1 MKFKVKFDLVQNIE
15 KQIKFASDEDLKKYL
30 ENPEEFTKE
39 YIANLKETLKNELHD
54 GDYCW
59 IENIEVEKI

>member
-1 MKFKVKFDLVQNIE
+1 MKFKITFNLVQNIE

-39 YIANLKETLKNELHD
+39 YIANLKETLKNRLD
-54 GDYCW
+54 CGDYCW